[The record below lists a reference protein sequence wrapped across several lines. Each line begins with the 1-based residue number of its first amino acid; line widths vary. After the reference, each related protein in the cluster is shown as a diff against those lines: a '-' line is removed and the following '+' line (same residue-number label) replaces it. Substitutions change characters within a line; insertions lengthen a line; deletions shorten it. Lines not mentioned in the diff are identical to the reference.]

1 MVWGLNADQHKRLIL
16 SVGTHQSVRPMS
28 PVDVSRAF
36 ETMRKHGAT
45 LNDCAELVHLDGTS
59 MVSRFLRLLRLDP
72 VVEPSVGWPNSDGT
86 IVFTAASEIARL
98 PEHDHQ
104 VAVQNSIEHGFNS
117 AEIRQLVQLRLRS
130 GEDLTTCADRIK
142 EMRPRI
148 QRRHLML
155 GKIDSATVVE
165 VLKNISQPERDSL
178 LKQLLEAI
186 ESDLGRASCHLSI
199 QRFSIVGD
207 QHVFEVVS
215 ALEPDFETAIVG
227 RLERMLLTHG

>member
-1 MVWGLNADQHKRLIL
+1 MVWGLNTDQHKRLIL

-36 ETMRKHGAT
+36 ETMRQHGAT
-45 LNDCAELVHLDGTS
+45 LKDCAELVHLDGTS

-98 PEHDHQ
+98 HENDHQ
-104 VAVQNSIEHGFNS
+104 IAVQTSIEHGFNS
-117 AEIRQLVQLRLRS
+117 AEIKQLVQLRLRS
-130 GEDLTTCADRIK
+130 GEELTKCADQIK
-142 EMRPRI
+142 EMRPRV
-148 QRRHLML
+148 QKRHLML
-155 GKIDSATVVE
+155 GKIDSATVIG
-165 VLKNISQPERDSL
+165 VLKNISQPERDLL

-186 ESDLGRASCHLSI
+186 EPDLGRASCHLSS

-207 QHVFEVVS
+207 QRVFEVVS
-215 ALEPDFETAIVG
+215 TLEPDFETAIVN
-227 RLERMLLTHG
+227 RLESVLSTHG